1 MAAGEALREE
11 RPVGLLQEIVGAG
24 VVAGIAGGSAMAAFL
39 LVWSA
44 WRGRGMF
51 SVVQAMGGLF
61 YGHSAVG
68 GGGGPI
74 FWGLAIH
81 FALSIA
87 LGVLFAAIVSRQMD
101 PLAAVSGGLFY
112 GLAVWAAMTFVVVPL
127 VDPTLRELVADGM
140 FGWLAAHVP
149 FGIALGVAPQLRRLA
164 RGEPALR
171 RE

>member
-1 MAAGEALREE
+1 MAASDALRQE
-11 RPVGLLQEIVGAG
+11 RPVGLIREIVGAG
-24 VVAGIAGGSAMAAFL
+24 VTAGIAGGGAMAAFL

-44 WRGRGMF
+44 WRGP
-51 SVVQAMGGLF
+51 SALAAVQAMGGLF
-61 YGHSAVG
+61 YGRGAVG

-81 FALSIA
+81 FAVSVA
-87 LGVLFAAIVSRQMD
+87 LGVLFAAVVHRQTD
-101 PLAAVSGGLFY
+101 PLAAVTGGLLY
-112 GLAVWAAMTFVVVPL
+112 GLAVWAVMTFVVVPI
-127 VDPTLRELVADGM
+127 VDPALREFVSDRM

-164 RGEPALR
+164 RGEPPVR